1 MQVLDNK
8 MTKIGLLV
16 VVALVSLY
24 LVKMNE
30 KKLGKDATLLLMA
43 IVVMGGVYLVLM
55 VNNEDV
61 NESFFVDDATLSDDD
76 DTVSNVSG
84 GAPIMEN
91 FEAAAANNAAA
102 EAAAA
107 EVAAAEAAAAV
118 AEPEAQAP
126 AAAAPS
132 GVQNSEQLGSNEDW
146 KNVEGLGANANQ
158 VPQECYP
165 KDVLSP
171 QELLPRD
178 TESTWAKSVPAGQGS
193 LSDQNFLNAGFH
205 VGVNTVGQSLRNA
218 NRQIRSDPPCPQ
230 VKVSPWMQTTIEP
243 DTNRK
248 PMEIG
253 V

>member
-1 MQVLDNK
+1 MQMLEDK

-16 VVALVSLY
+16 VAVIVGVY
-24 LVKMNE
+24 LVKTNE
-30 KKLGKDATLLLMA
+30 KKIGNDASLLIMA
-43 IVVMGGVYLVLM
+43 IIVMGGVYLIFLT
-55 VNNEDV
+55 NTETA
-61 NESFFVDDATLSDDD
+61 ESFFQENASLSSDDTDSVISAPDAAVEAEAEAEDDAQFQET
-76 DTVSNVSG
+76 
-84 GAPIMEN
+84 
-91 FEAAAANNAAA
+91 EAQLAAQQAQV
-102 EAAAA
+102 EA
-107 EVAAAEAAAAV
+107 VAAIENT
-118 AEPEAQAP
+118 PEVE
-126 AAAAPS
+126 
-132 GVQNSEQLGSNEDW
+132 VQNSEPLGQNEVN
-146 KNVEGLGANANQ
+146 KSVEGLGANNNQ
-158 VPQECYP
+158 MPQECYP
-165 KDVLSP
+165 KDILQP

-178 TESTWAKSVPAGQGS
+178 TESTWAQSVPAGQGS

>member
-1 MQVLDNK
+1 MIYYIMQFLEDK
-8 MTKIGLLV
+8 MTKISLLV
-16 VVALVSLY
+16 VVSLVSLY

-30 KKLGKDATLLLMA
+30 KKLGKDTTLLIMA
-43 IVVMGGVYLVLM
+43 IVVMTCVYLVFT
-55 VNNEDV
+55 VNNEDS
-61 NESFFVDDATLSDDD
+61 NESFFVDDATQSDGTESTASEPVGAAP
-76 DTVSNVSG
+76 DTPDNAPVEPDQAPVTTENVSTDQ
-84 GAPIMEN
+84 
-91 FEAAAANNAAA
+91 NAVTT
-102 EAAAA
+102 ES
-107 EVAAAEAAAAV
+107 
-118 AEPEAQAP
+118 PP
-126 AAAAPS
+126 A
-132 GVQNSEQLGSNEDW
+132 GVQNSEQMGSNEDW
-146 KNVEGLGANANQ
+146 KSVEGLGANANQ

-171 QELLPRD
+171 EELLPRD

>member
-1 MQVLDNK
+1 MLEDK

-16 VVALVSLY
+16 VAVIVGVY
-24 LVKMNE
+24 LVKTNE
-30 KKLGKDATLLLMA
+30 KKIGNDASLLIMA
-43 IVVMGGVYLVLM
+43 IIVMGGVYLIFLT
-55 VNNEDV
+55 NTETA
-61 NESFFVDDATLSDDD
+61 ESFFQDNASLSSDDTESVNSAPEA
-76 DTVSNVSG
+76 TVEPQSQETEAQLAAQQAQANAVATIES
-84 GAPIMEN
+84 AP
-91 FEAAAANNAAA
+91 EAA
-102 EAAAA
+102 
-107 EVAAAEAAAAV
+107 
-118 AEPEAQAP
+118 
-126 AAAAPS
+126 
-132 GVQNSEQLGSNEDW
+132 VQNSEPLGQNEDW
-146 KNVEGLGANANQ
+146 KQVEGLGANTNQ
-158 VPQECYP
+158 MPQECYP
-165 KDVLSP
+165 KDILQP

-178 TESTWAKSVPAGQGS
+178 TESTWAQSVPAGQGS

>member
-1 MQVLDNK
+1 MLEDK

-16 VVALVSLY
+16 VAVIVGVY
-24 LVKMNE
+24 LVKTNE
-30 KKLGKDATLLLMA
+30 KKIGNDASLLIMA
-43 IVVMGGVYLVLM
+43 IIVMGGVYLIFLT
-55 VNNEDV
+55 NTETA
-61 NESFFVDDATLSDDD
+61 ESFFQDNASLSSDDTESVNSAPEA
-76 DTVSNVSG
+76 TVE
-84 GAPIMEN
+84 PQFQET
-91 FEAAAANNAAA
+91 EAQLVAQQAQA
-102 EAAAA
+102 EAVATIENTP
-107 EVAAAEAAAAV
+107 EVEV
-118 AEPEAQAP
+118 QNAEPL
-126 AAAAPS
+126 
-132 GVQNSEQLGSNEDW
+132 GQNEVNKS
-146 KNVEGLGANANQ
+146 VEGLGANNNQ
-158 VPQECYP
+158 MPQECYP
-165 KDVLSP
+165 KDILQP

-178 TESTWAKSVPAGQGS
+178 TESTWAQSVPAGQGS

>member
-1 MQVLDNK
+1 MQMLEDK

-16 VVALVSLY
+16 VAVIVGVY
-24 LVKMNE
+24 LVKTNE
-30 KKLGKDATLLLMA
+30 KKIGNDASLLIMA
-43 IVVMGGVYLVLM
+43 IIVMGGVYLIFLT
-55 VNNEDV
+55 NTETA
-61 NESFFVDDATLSDDD
+61 ESFFQDNASLSSDDTESVTSAPEA
-76 DTVSNVSG
+76 TVEPQSQETEAQLAAQQAQENAVATIES
-84 GAPIMEN
+84 AP
-91 FEAAAANNAAA
+91 EAA
-102 EAAAA
+102 
-107 EVAAAEAAAAV
+107 
-118 AEPEAQAP
+118 
-126 AAAAPS
+126 
-132 GVQNSEQLGSNEDW
+132 VQNSEPLGQNEDW
-146 KNVEGLGANANQ
+146 KQVEGLGANTNQ
-158 VPQECYP
+158 MPQECYP
-165 KDVLSP
+165 KDILQP

-178 TESTWAKSVPAGQGS
+178 TESTWAQSVPAGQGS

>member
-1 MQVLDNK
+1 MLEDK

-16 VVALVSLY
+16 VAVIVGVY
-24 LVKMNE
+24 LVKTNE
-30 KKLGKDATLLLMA
+30 KKIGNDASLLIMA
-43 IVVMGGVYLVLM
+43 IIVMGGVYLIFLT
-55 VNNEDV
+55 NTETA
-61 NESFFVDDATLSDDD
+61 ESFFQDNASLSSDD
-76 DTVSNVSG
+76 TESVTSAPEAVSQETEAQLAAQQAQADAVIAIES
-84 GAPIMEN
+84 AP
-91 FEAAAANNAAA
+91 EAA
-102 EAAAA
+102 
-107 EVAAAEAAAAV
+107 
-118 AEPEAQAP
+118 
-126 AAAAPS
+126 
-132 GVQNSEQLGSNEDW
+132 VQNSEPLGQNEDW
-146 KNVEGLGANANQ
+146 KQVEGLGANTNQ
-158 VPQECYP
+158 MPQECYP
-165 KDVLSP
+165 KDILQP

-178 TESTWAKSVPAGQGS
+178 TESTWAQSVPAGQGS

>member
-1 MQVLDNK
+1 MLEDK

-16 VVALVSLY
+16 VAVIVGVY
-24 LVKMNE
+24 LVKTNE
-30 KKLGKDATLLLMA
+30 KKIGNDASLLIMA
-43 IVVMGGVYLVLM
+43 IIVMGGVYLIFLT
-55 VNNEDV
+55 NTETA
-61 NESFFVDDATLSDDD
+61 ESFFQDNASLSSDDTESVTSAPEA
-76 DTVSNVSG
+76 TVEPQSQETEAQLAAQQAQANAVATIES
-84 GAPIMEN
+84 AP
-91 FEAAAANNAAA
+91 EAA
-102 EAAAA
+102 
-107 EVAAAEAAAAV
+107 
-118 AEPEAQAP
+118 
-126 AAAAPS
+126 
-132 GVQNSEQLGSNEDW
+132 VQNSEPLGQNEDW
-146 KNVEGLGANANQ
+146 KQVEGLGANTNQ
-158 VPQECYP
+158 MPQECYP
-165 KDVLSP
+165 KDILQP

-178 TESTWAKSVPAGQGS
+178 TESTWAQSVPAGQGS

>member
-1 MQVLDNK
+1 MLEDK

-16 VVALVSLY
+16 VAVIVGVY
-24 LVKMNE
+24 LVKTNE
-30 KKLGKDATLLLMA
+30 KKIGNDASLLIMA
-43 IVVMGGVYLVLM
+43 IIVMGGVYLIFLT
-55 VNNEDV
+55 NTETA
-61 NESFFVDDATLSDDD
+61 ESFFLDNASLSSDDTESVNSAPEA
-76 DTVSNVSG
+76 TVEPQSQETEAQLAAQQAQANAVATIES
-84 GAPIMEN
+84 AP
-91 FEAAAANNAAA
+91 EAA
-102 EAAAA
+102 
-107 EVAAAEAAAAV
+107 
-118 AEPEAQAP
+118 
-126 AAAAPS
+126 
-132 GVQNSEQLGSNEDW
+132 VQNSEPLGQNEDW
-146 KNVEGLGANANQ
+146 KQVEGLGANTNQ
-158 VPQECYP
+158 MPQECYP
-165 KDVLSP
+165 KDILQP

-178 TESTWAKSVPAGQGS
+178 TESTWAQSVPAGQGS